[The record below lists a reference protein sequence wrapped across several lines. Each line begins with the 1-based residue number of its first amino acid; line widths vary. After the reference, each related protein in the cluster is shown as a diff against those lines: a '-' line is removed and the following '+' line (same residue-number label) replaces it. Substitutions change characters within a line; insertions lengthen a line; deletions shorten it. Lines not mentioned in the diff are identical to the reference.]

1 MNSWFGFCIS
11 LILLFQILVL
21 GLQFQHKEYFWLV
34 VAVVML
40 VALFLSLLYW
50 KKRMVK
56 RIGDEKLVKALITDY
71 SYKKFLVKFVFL
83 ALAFILGVFAVMNL
97 RKPAESIN
105 NSRKG
110 IDIAIALDV
119 SKSMLATDLA
129 PNRLERAKQF
139 IGKLMSQ
146 MPDDRIALVLFAGK
160 AYLQMPLTVDHGA
173 AQLFVSSASP
183 EAIPQQGTVIS
194 DALNMSSKVFNSTDR
209 KFKSVVLISD
219 GEDHDA
225 DAVTTANELA
235 AQGVMINTVG
245 IGSADGATITDP
257 LTGENK
263 RDNAGNVVISKLNE
277 DVLKEIAGKTNGVY
291 VKLESS
297 DEAVTILKGQLSQ
310 IERKAFG
317 DISMMNFRTFYCW
330 FIGLMLIFLVVENFI
345 SEKKVIVKEK
355 ERQRA

>member
-1 MNSWFGFCIS
+1 MG
-11 LILLFQILVL
+11 LHFQY
-21 GLQFQHKEYFWLV
+21 KEYFWLLI
-34 VAVVML
+34 AVVIL
-40 VALFLSLLYW
+40 VSLFLSLFYW
-50 KKRMVK
+50 KKRVTK
-56 RIGDEKLVKALITDY
+56 RIGDKKLVKALTADY
-71 SYKKFLVKFVFL
+71 SSKKFLLKFVFL
-83 ALAFILGVFAVMNL
+83 AIAFILGVFAVMNL
-97 RKPAESIN
+97 RKAGESAN
-105 NSRKG
+105 NTRKG
-110 IDIAIALDV
+110 IDIVIALDV

-139 IGKLMSQ
+139 IGKLMSE

-160 AYLQMPLTVDHGA
+160 AYLQMPLTIDHGA

-183 EAIPQQGTVIS
+183 DAIPQQGTVIS
-194 DALNMSSKVFNSTDR
+194 DALNMSTRAFNANDR

-235 AQGVMINTVG
+235 EQGVMINTVG
-245 IGSADGATITDP
+245 IGSANGATISDP

-263 RDNAGNVVISKLNE
+263 RDNAGNIVISKLNE
-277 DVLKEIAGKTNGVY
+277 NVLKEIAGKTNGVY

-297 DEAVTILKGQLSQ
+297 DEAVTKLKGQLSQ

-317 DISMMNFRTFYCW
+317 DMSMMNFRTFYCW
-330 FIGLMLIFLVVENFI
+330 FIGLMLVILVVENFI

-355 ERQRA
+355 ERLRA